1 MTNPVLRR
9 PVRWFAATMLLVMG
23 ALLAL
28 ANPAFA
34 HDKFVGSSP
43 TDKATVHAAP
53 TRVTIRFEEP
63 PGNGFSGISV
73 IGPDGKNLGIGTAK
87 IVGSTLTIPVKKTS
101 STGLFTV
108 KYHIISD
115 DGHPVSGTVH
125 FTVSTKPKPSATVT
139 SPSASPVAKTTTQGS
154 DHGWIAILGSAVVLF
169 AIVGLLAKRGNANHE

>member
-1 MTNPVLRR
+1 
-9 PVRWFAATMLLVMG
+9 MLLVMG
-23 ALLAL
+23 ALLVL
-28 ANPAFA
+28 ANPALA

-43 TDKATVHAAP
+43 ADKATVQALP

-73 IGPDGKNLGIGTAK
+73 VGPDGKNIGIGTAK

-125 FTVSTKPKPSATVT
+125 FTVSKQSKASTTAA
-139 SPSASPVAKTTTQGS
+139 SPSTSPVAKTTTQGS